1 MASVLSHKTNL
12 DTKYLMVEAL
22 AGNLEMLQNDFSYG
36 QTEVETAATLV
47 NYM

>member
-1 MASVLSHKTNL
+1 MTSVLSHKTNL
-12 DTKYLMVEAL
+12 
-22 AGNLEMLQNDFSYG
+22 EMHFSYG